1 MKKMTS
7 QITPKHML
15 DNKILLK
22 LEKIFNSIEIIPNS
36 TYPLSEPSV
45 QCSLLLKHEILKK
58 LVTYSRDPDSECSDP
73 RFIEKSAVWVSSGF
87 VISLIHFT
95 HKQTKIVLCIA
106 PSLFGFGFYHY
117 IISSE
122 Y

>member
-58 LVTYSRDPDSECSDP
+58 LVTYSPEFRNKTGAFAIQTNFHHLKTHLVRFSD
-73 RFIEKSAVWVSSGF
+73 
-87 VISLIHFT
+87 IHC
-95 HKQTKIVLCIA
+95 IVTTQKMFL
-106 PSLFGFGFYHY
+106 SF
-117 IISSE
+117 
-122 Y
+122 